1 MYRVDQPSHASRPQ
15 WIPQRK
21 MALTQ
26 LSPGVQPSRQQG
38 IQNIRSFRM
47 PDIYA
52 FTRAIPSFRSRQ
64 DIERTGNL
72 PAEGVGTNAN
82 RTQRKIKQTQTYKF
96 HTIQPLDD
104 IKRAQESALQTRRVD
119 QGEGRTMQR
128 KMRG

>member
-72 PAEGVGTNAN
+72 PAEGV
-82 RTQRKIKQTQTYKF
+82 RSEE
-96 HTIQPLDD
+96 HTS
-104 IKRAQESALQTRRVD
+104 ELQSL
-119 QGEGRTMQR
+119 
-128 KMRG
+128 MRISYDVFCLKHKNNKKTKKPKLE